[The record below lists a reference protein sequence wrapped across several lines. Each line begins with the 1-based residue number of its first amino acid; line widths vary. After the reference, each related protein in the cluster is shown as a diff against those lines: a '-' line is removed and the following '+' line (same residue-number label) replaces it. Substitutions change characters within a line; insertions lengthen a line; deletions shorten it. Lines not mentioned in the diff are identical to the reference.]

1 MSEKIPENMP
11 DNCKASFWDSK
22 VPFLATFLLDRKQLV
37 WDLALFYVGN
47 LLYVQIMSFDPN

>member
-37 WDLALFYVGN
+37 WDLALF
-47 LLYVQIMSFDPN
+47 LCWKPTLRPNNEF